1 MYSFDSRV
9 GFSKVDFQKKITINS
24 IVDYFQDAS
33 TFHSEDLGV
42 GYDYLIPM
50 NLGWVINTWQ
60 IDITRYPMY
69 LEKVRICTVPYK
81 FRGFLGYRNFW
92 IEDEKGEK
100 IVKANSMWSL
110 IDIKNMKPAKVPDD
124 LPGVY
129 GSAEPMEMDYE
140 NGKIRVPVSAEKRSE
155 IVVEPHFLDPN
166 KHMNNGQYVN
176 IASSYLPEG
185 FEIKRLR
192 AEYRSQAFLGDKINP
207 VFGFEDGK
215 YVASL
220 NNEEGKPY
228 SVIEFS

>member
-42 GYDYLIPM
+42 GYDYLIPR

-69 LEKVRICTVPYK
+69 LEKVRIFTVPYK

-129 GSAEPMEMDYE
+129 GSAEPMDMDYE
-140 NGKIRVPVSAEKRSE
+140 NGKIRIPQSAEKRNE